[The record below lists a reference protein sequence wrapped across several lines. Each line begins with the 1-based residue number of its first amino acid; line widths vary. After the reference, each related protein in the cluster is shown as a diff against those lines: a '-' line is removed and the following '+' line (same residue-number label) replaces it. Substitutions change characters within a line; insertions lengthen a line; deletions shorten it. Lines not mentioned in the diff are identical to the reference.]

1 MCCVSRSC
9 SQPSTSTPTS
19 PQHGHVEC
27 RRCHRHV
34 FLPRPRDKNSLKTG
48 AGVDIKPL
56 LCCSFSSPCPG
67 LCAVSTQ
74 PPAASL
80 GTISR
85 TQGSNEQCKLYL
97 HKYQYLHIYTAAQY
111 LHICTAAC
119 ICVVT
124 KEPRQFSRGSA
135 AVRCREHP
143 QQRDCRT
150 MLQRSCCYLQHIHTI
165 HTIYT
170 IYGGWLA

>member
-1 MCCVSRSC
+1 MWCVSRSC

-56 LCCSFSSPCPG
+56 LCCSFSSPCSG

-85 TQGSNEQCKLYL
+85 TQGSNANC
-97 HKYQYLHIYTAAQY
+97 IYTS
-111 LHICTAAC
+111 IS
-119 ICVVT
+119 INI
-124 KEPRQFSRGSA
+124 SS
-135 AVRCREHP
+135 
-143 QQRDCRT
+143 
-150 MLQRSCCYLQHIHTI
+150 LQHI
-165 HTIYT
+165 IYIST
-170 IYGGWLA
+170 LQHSIYISTLQHSIYISALQHVSVL

>member
-1 MCCVSRSC
+1 MWCVSRSC

-85 TQGSNEQCKLYL
+85 TQGSNTNC
-97 HKYQYLHIYTAAQY
+97 IYTSISIY
-111 LHICTAAC
+111 IST
-119 ICVVT
+119 
-124 KEPRQFSRGSA
+124 
-135 AVRCREHP
+135 
-143 QQRDCRT
+143 
-150 MLQRSCCYLQHIHTI
+150 LQHSIYISTLQHCSMYLCCDKRATTI
-165 HTIYT
+165 FTR
-170 IYGGWLA
+170 LRCSAVS

>member
-1 MCCVSRSC
+1 MWCVSRSC

-80 GTISR
+80 GTLSR
-85 TQGSNEQCKLYL
+85 TQGSNANCIKTSISINISTLQHSIYYL
-97 HKYQYLHIYTAAQY
+97 HISTAAQYLHIYTAAQY
-111 LHICTAAC
+111 LLSTYLHCSMYLCCDKRATTIFTRLRC
-119 ICVVT
+119 
-124 KEPRQFSRGSA
+124 SA
-135 AVRCREHP
+135 V
-143 QQRDCRT
+143 
-150 MLQRSCCYLQHIHTI
+150 S
-165 HTIYT
+165 
-170 IYGGWLA
+170 